1 MSVADVAARL
11 RAVGEPLADDDG
23 VRWFNGLYL
32 RVTERVDERLRAG
45 DLFEDPR
52 FVERLD
58 EVFAERYLE
67 AVRTGSG
74 RAWEPLLRARRDAR
88 VHPGAFMLAGVNA
101 HVNYD
106 LPIALVDTRAL
117 LGGELERDTPRHRDF
132 ERIDELLAET
142 ERELHDRLGTGRLEE
157 VVALWGVVR
166 ARDHAWDAAMSLHAL
181 GGDRSRRCELLREL
195 AETVAGWGE
204 ALLRRG
210 ADAGR

>member
-1 MSVADVAARL
+1 MRTVVYKEPYKVEGEEAGRSVQHPDGPLLDAASADAPAPRAAL
-11 RAVGEPLADDDG
+11 
-23 VRWFNGLYL
+23 
-32 RVTERVDERLRAG
+32 
-45 DLFEDPR
+45 R

-58 EVFAERYLE
+58 EMFAERYLE
-67 AVRTGSG
+67 AVWTGSG
-74 RAWEPLLRARRDAR
+74 RAWEPLLRERHDAR

-142 ERELHDRLGTGRLEE
+142 ERELHDRLGTGRIEE
-157 VVALWGVVR
+157 LVVLWGVVR
-166 ARDHAWDAAMSLHAL
+166 ARDHAWDAAKSLHAL
-181 GGDRSRRCELLREL
+181 GGDRSRRCEFLGEL

-204 ALLRRG
+204 ELLRRG